1 MKRSKQLIVAV
12 GIVMKYN
19 KMISCILK
27 RNLQGGALYIAMMV
41 GIIIGILLTMFILLA
56 RYNNYNVTA
65 FAQNSQLQY
74 NLKSAFQIAR
84 SSYFTPEK
92 NDRWIKN
99 SFNDDSIKVKRAY
112 WGAYLL
118 VTAQTKNRHHAI
130 SQSALFG
137 SSMSRDTGLVVSDNG
152 RPIGLSGS
160 VIFKANCYL
169 PSAGIKPAFIEGQSY
184 MGGSQNA
191 AFIKKASLQMPVINE
206 KFKKAI
212 YDQQKNL
219 VSNNDSII
227 GLGINSFERS
237 FSRATVLIEMQ
248 SNKMINYHLKG
259 NIKIIC
265 NSELVMDSSCHL
277 DDVLVIAHKVRFKQG
292 FKGSVHVIA
301 SDSIIAEKRSVFEY
315 PSSFVLAP
323 GNEKENSLKCIQMN
337 EDTQF
342 NGGMIAFSESENQD
356 SKVFVKLNAR
366 GEVNGFIYSSDYLHS
381 EGKINANVIC
391 NKLMLKTPSAVYENH
406 LLACEIDPGKYSHL
420 LSIPNVFSKES
431 SLMLCKNFGK

>member
-1 MKRSKQLIVAV
+1 MT
-12 GIVMKYN
+12 N
-19 KMISCILK
+19 NNMISFVFKKNLK
-27 RNLQGGALYIAMMV
+27 GGALYIAMMV

-99 SFNDDSIKVKRAY
+99 SFNDDSIKVKRTY

-118 VTAQTKNRHHAI
+118 VTAQTKNRHYAI

-137 SSMSRDTGLVVSDNG
+137 SPMSKDSGLVVSDNS
-152 RPIGLSGS
+152 RPVGLSGS

-169 PSAGIKPAFIEGQSY
+169 PSGGIKPAFIEGQSY
-184 MGGSQNA
+184 MGGTQNA
-191 AFIKKASLQMPVINE
+191 AFIKKASLQIQVIDE
-206 KFKKAI
+206 AFKSAI

-219 VSNNDSII
+219 LSNTDSLV
-227 GLGINSFERS
+227 GLGVNTMERS
-237 FSRATVLIEMQ
+237 FSRSTAVMEQ
-248 SNKMINYHLKG
+248 QGNKMIHYQLKG

-265 NSELVMDSSCHL
+265 DNELVIDSSCHFS
-277 DDVLVIAHKVRFKQG
+277 DVLVIAQKVRFKQG

-301 SDSIIAEKRSVFEY
+301 SDSIIAEKQTVFEY

-323 GNEKENSLKCIQMN
+323 GNEKENKLRCIQMS
-337 EDTQF
+337 EDSQF
-342 NGGMIAFSESENQD
+342 NGGMIAFSELDNAD
-356 SKVFVKLNAR
+356 SKVFIKLDAK

-391 NKLMLKTPSAVYENH
+391 DKLMLKTPSAVYENH

-420 LSIPNVFSKES
+420 LSIPNIFNKEQ
-431 SLMLCKNFGK
+431 SLMLCKSFGK